1 MRLIIVTDAWFPQVN
16 GVVRT
21 LDTLRATLAEAGH
34 TIAIIAPDQFR
45 TVPCPSYP
53 EIRLA
58 LTSADSVGN
67 LIRAFQPAA
76 IHIATEGPLGYLARR
91 WCMAHNEPF
100 TTSLHTR
107 FPEYLNAR
115 WRVPLSWTYAWMRR
129 FHAAA
134 VRTMVATPSL
144 ESDLRGRG
152 FKNLVRWSRGV
163 DTTLFRPR
171 DKGFI
176 DAPRPVSLYVGRIAV
191 EKSIEDFLKLDLPG
205 TKVVVG
211 DGPQLP
217 ALRRRYPTVRF
228 AGVKMG
234 EELAC
239 YYAAADVFVFPSRTD
254 TFGLVLLEALASG
267 VPVAAYPV
275 PGPLDVLGG
284 SEAGVLDEDLG
295 AAVRSALAIPP
306 ARCRA
311 HALRY
316 GWATSAQQFLSHLGL
331 RPDAGGASTGT
342 GPTCTAPAPARRYK
356 PPVRAGV
363 R

>member
-1 MRLIIVTDAWFPQVN
+1 MRLLIVSDAWFPQVN

-21 LDTLRATLAEAGH
+21 LDTLRKTLIADGH
-34 TIAIIAPDQFR
+34 TVAILAPDQFR
-45 TVPCPSYP
+45 TLPCPSYP

-58 LTSADSVGN
+58 LATAGAVGRR
-67 LIRAFQPAA
+67 IAAFQPAA
-76 IHIATEGPLGYLARR
+76 IHIATEGPLGTRARR
-91 WCMAHNEPF
+91 WCLRHGHPF

-107 FPEYLNAR
+107 FPEYLYAR
-115 WRVPLSWTYAWMRR
+115 WRVPMRWTYAWMRR
-129 FHAAA
+129 FHSAAL
-134 VRTMVATPSL
+134 RTMVATSSL
-144 ESDLRGRG
+144 EDDLKARG
-152 FKNLVRWSRGV
+152 FPNLVRWSRGV

-176 DAPRPVSLYVGRIAV
+176 DAPRPVSLYVGRVAV

-217 ALRRRYPTVRF
+217 MLRARYPAVRF
-228 AGVKMG
+228 VGMKQG

-275 PGPLDVLGG
+275 PGPLDVLGTSG
-284 SEAGVLDEDLG
+284 AGVLADDLG
-295 AAVRSALAIPP
+295 AAVCAALAIP
-306 ARCRA
+306 AERCRK
-311 HALRY
+311 HAERY
-316 GWATSAQQFLSHLGL
+316 AWSTSAQQFVSNLGV
-331 RPDAGGASTGT
+331 RPDESDANSGT
-342 GPTCTAPAPARRYK
+342 GPTCTAPAPERRCRRL
-356 PPVRAGV
+356 VRAEA